1 MAAAKCPKTSPS
13 YGVSRVAICNGFDA
27 SGYFNSSLRG
37 SFSPTTTEE
46 VNLIVHDA
54 AVAGELEKA
63 FHEDLKHS
71 KKLNYEDWQSRPWSE
86 KILELF
92 TIPIKEQL

>member
-1 MAAAKCPKTSPS
+1 M
-13 YGVSRVAICNGFDA
+13 RLN
-27 SGYFNSSLRG
+27 
-37 SFSPTTTEE
+37 EE

-92 TIPIKEQL
+92 TIPMRQPEPRLGHRQSGRQRSHLKFI